1 VTETLIAL
9 TSALLGVLLSNG
21 FAVWF
26 EARRRA
32 QRAIDMIVALHSE
45 ILAGVVANRR
55 QLTPEEAHYA
65 LKQTSPFATPDET
78 DFVFDSVKDDLSILP
93 AEVIHPVV
101 QYYRVAKQTNLI
113 TEDLR
118 DPYFLAQSKSE
129 KRKILRTLLELVEF
143 QKTRRSGP
151 GRIGRLCH
159 EEGYRSCGQG
169 KPRRFPHRTG
179 AGRYY
184 GGVQAIGIIGPVTQ
198 VSNCIRAPQ
207 ASGQKLI

>member
-1 VTETLIAL
+1 MTETVIAL

-21 FAVWF
+21 FAVWL
-26 EARRRA
+26 ESRRRA

-113 TEDLR
+113 TKDLR

-143 QKTRRSGP
+143 QKMLGEAALAELAAYATKKSIDLADKESRAATLIEQARSDITAVFRRSELSALSLKSPTAP
-151 GRIGRLCH
+151 GRSKR
-159 EEGYRSCGQG
+159 
-169 KPRRFPHRTG
+169 
-179 AGRYY
+179 
-184 GGVQAIGIIGPVTQ
+184 PV
-198 VSNCIRAPQ
+198 NR
-207 ASGQKLI
+207 

>member
-1 VTETLIAL
+1 MTETVIAV

-21 FAVWF
+21 FAVWL

-78 DFVFDSVKDDLSILP
+78 DFVFDSVKNDLSIMP

-143 QKTRRSGP
+143 QKMLGEAALAELAAYAVKKGIDLADKESRAATLIEQARADITAVFRRSELSGLSLKSP
-151 GRIGRLCH
+151 
-159 EEGYRSCGQG
+159 
-169 KPRRFPHRTG
+169 T
-179 AGRYY
+179 
-184 GGVQAIGIIGPVTQ
+184 
-198 VSNCIRAPQ
+198 
-207 ASGQKLI
+207 ASGRPKRPAKG